1 MHCPNCGNSL
11 ETVRTFPTYW
21 ALFLK
26 CARCREAFMHLDD
39 ERAQFP
45 PLLPLHDRRAEKALM
60 HADERVTEEAF
71 AILKVHDDRTIS
83 LSAFVEFLVKTW
95 HSTNSNDGSANQ

>member
-1 MHCPNCGNSL
+1 
-11 ETVRTFPTYW
+11 
-21 ALFLK
+21 
-26 CARCREAFMHLDD
+26 MHLDD